1 MFICIYR
8 PPSQNKQYLSD
19 KLPEIIDYYSSIYD
33 NYIILGCFKM
43 EAIDSLLNAFIKSH
57 DLYNLIKSNTCF
69 KRSGSCIDQI
79 LTKRKF
85 WIYSVLKTTFKK
97 EDSKRLIYRDYKN
110 FNKKYVQNGFENR
123 LSKCSK
129 SYESFQKYW

>member
-1 MFICIYR
+1 MFKCIYR
-8 PPSQNKQYLSD
+8 PPSQNKQHLSD
-19 KLPEIIDYYSSIYD
+19 KLPEIIDYYSSIYG

-57 DLYNLIKSNTCF
+57 DLYNLIKSNTCS

-85 WIYSVLKTTFKK
+85 WIYSLLKTTFKK

-110 FNKKYVQNGFENR
+110 FNKEYVQNGFENR

-129 SYESFQKYW
+129 NDESFQKYW

>member
-110 FNKKYVQNGFENR
+110 VNKKYVQNGFENR

-129 SYESFQKYW
+129 SDESFQKYW

>member
-8 PPSQNKQYLSD
+8 PPSQNKQHLSD
-19 KLPEIIDYYSSIYD
+19 KLPEIIDYYSSIYG